1 MIKNGIVIGLRP
13 QEIRDMIPRD
23 TWIVFDG
30 WQRAHSPKQ
39 PGQEAMTAQEYRA
52 LVEKIDGNQRR
63 AA

>member
-39 PGQEAMTAQEYRA
+39 PGQEAMTAKEYRA